1 LPALALAAAQGG
13 VGSDRRPNRPETAE
27 ISAALLIR
35 RSVGYGRAVRP
46 VIIAAGRGSRLQN
59 ETDELPKTLV
69 EVMGRPM
76 LEWIL
81 EAFASAGL
89 SRKDVV
95 FVCGYRADVIRARY
109 PEFTYVT
116 NHDWQNNNILLSLLM
131 ARDFLRDGF
140 VSTYGDI
147 VYEGA
152 VVQKL
157 VASRADIALG
167 CDTLWR
173 RRYAGR
179 TLHPETDA
187 EKLRADGKRVVQL
200 SRTLPSEQADGEF
213 IGVMKLT
220 PAGSRDFVRAFDEA
234 QARYGGGAF
243 REGRSFQKA
252 YLIDL
257 LAEMLEHGAAME
269 REDTRG
275 GYLEIDTLQDLSMSE
290 KWWKERP

>member
-1 LPALALAAAQGG
+1 
-13 VGSDRRPNRPETAE
+13 
-27 ISAALLIR
+27 
-35 RSVGYGRAVRP
+35 
-46 VIIAAGRGSRLQN
+46 
-59 ETDELPKTLV
+59 
-69 EVMGRPM
+69 M

-95 FVCGYRADVIRARY
+95 FVCGYRADVIKARY

-131 ARDFLRDGF
+131 AREYLKDGF

-157 VASRADIALG
+157 VKSPANIALG
-167 CDTLWR
+167 CDTAWR
-173 RRYAGR
+173 RRYVGR
-179 TLHPETDA
+179 TQHPETDA
-187 EKLRADGKRVVQL
+187 EKLRADGSRVVEL
-200 SRTLPSEQADGEF
+200 SRTIPSDQAEGEF
-213 IGVMKLT
+213 IGVMKQT
-220 PAGSRDFVRAFDEA
+220 PAGASEFLAAFDRAE
-234 QARYGGGAF
+234 RSYGSGQF

-257 LAEMLEHGAAME
+257 LAEMLEQGTSMQ
-269 REDTRG
+269 REDTHG
-275 GYLEIDTLQDLSMSE
+275 GYMEIDTVQDLSMSE
-290 KWWKERP
+290 KWWNERP